1 MFGLLG
7 LRSGVWDFGLGF
19 GVWDLGFGS
28 AVCCLL
34 FWNFVQAREASL
46 DLPYVFLLFID

>member
-19 GVWDLGFGS
+19 GVWDLGFGF
-28 AVCCLL
+28 VVWWVL

-46 DLPYVFLLFID
+46 DLP